1 MKTRLALGGSPG
13 HWTFKGLRQQEM
25 AAGRREL
32 QAALTTAAATHL
44 QTLMAG
50 LRAYNKAREREL
62 Y

>member
-1 MKTRLALGGSPG
+1 LLLEAVPDD
-13 HWTFKGLRQQEM
+13 WTFKGLRQQEM